1 MKKKRNE
8 IMDFFYREWYVLRND
23 FTVVIW
29 KVSTAAVTSLVDVGP
44 EVVKVSKSNLS
55 VHTSIKMNFK

>member
-1 MKKKRNE
+1 MEKKKKWNYGL
-8 IMDFFYREWYVLRND
+8 FYREWYVLRND

-44 EVVKVSKSNLS
+44 EVEKVSKSNLR
-55 VHTSIKMNFK
+55 VHTSIKRNFK